1 MVAQSDY
8 CSSLLKEDLLPSGT
22 GSVLAA
28 HVGSCPATGNKE
40 RPGKGDEEMLLYALL
55 FLQKVDLQ
63 VSIQMIF
70 FF

>member
-8 CSSLLKEDLLPSGT
+8 CSPLLKEDLLTSRT

-28 HVGSCPATGNKE
+28 HAGSCPAAGNRE
-40 RPGKGDEEMLLYALL
+40 RPGRGDGKMLLYALL
-55 FLQKVDLQ
+55 FLQNVDLQ

-70 FF
+70 F